1 MLGIYKKKIQTEKYM
16 KRITDINEL
25 RSIQMAILDSI
36 HEFCIRENITYFLS
50 SGTLIGA
57 VRHKGYIPWDDDI
70 DLYMP
75 RESYERFLSSYFSQ
89 SKRYRL
95 INPHNEQNYYYT
107 FAKVVDTT
115 TLMIET
121 ETPGFEI
128 GVYIDIFPVDYIS
141 DNPDERAKV
150 FKRKHMLYK
159 IRRCKISHKNPL
171 YSKMAYIVYKHWPR
185 SLKSLNNEIE
195 HLITSC
201 KESSTVCNLTEA
213 GPSIEG
219 CFPASC
225 IASDVDI
232 EFEGKLYKTM
242 VGYEE
247 YLTKTYGDYMALPPE
262 EKRVQHAFEAYRLD

>member
-1 MLGIYKKKIQTEKYM
+1 M
-16 KRITDINEL
+16 KRISDINEL
-25 RSIQMAILDSI
+25 RSIQIAILDSI
-36 HEFCIRENITYFLS
+36 HEFCQREGITYFLS

-75 RESYERFLSSYFSQ
+75 RESYERFVASYT
-89 SKRYRL
+89 SKSGKYRV
-95 INPHNEQNYYYT
+95 INPYIEKDYYYT

-115 TLMIET
+115 TLMVET

-141 DNPDERAKV
+141 DNPKEREKV
-150 FKRKHMLYK
+150 FKRKHLLYK
-159 IRRCKISHKNPL
+159 IRRCKISHNNPL
-171 YSKMAYIVYKHWPR
+171 YSKLADTVYKHWPR
-185 SLKSLNNEIE
+185 SLKSLNNEINR
-195 HLITSC
+195 LITDCEKSP
-201 KESSTVCNLTEA
+201 SVCNLTES

-225 IASDVDI
+225 IESDIDI

-242 VGYEE
+242 VGYKE
-247 YLTKTYGDYMALPPE
+247 YLTKTYGDYMTLPPV
-262 EKRVQHAFEAYRLD
+262 EKRVQHSFEAYWL